1 MNQLSGSGR
10 PPVSDVNIA
19 ICPPEQ
25 AEQIR
30 LAENVLGT
38 PPNRGYNHLAA
49 LQRLPSQAVEGDTES
64 QKSLFSLLGAQ
75 LEISDVFGI
84 SKLGLGVI

>member
-38 PPNRGYNHLAA
+38 PPNRGYNHLTA
-49 LQRLPSQAVEGDTES
+49 LQKQPRKEVETKLTKISVREDGKKKVL
-64 QKSLFSLLGAQ
+64 KSGYCPKVSLA
-75 LEISDVFGI
+75 
-84 SKLGLGVI
+84 KK